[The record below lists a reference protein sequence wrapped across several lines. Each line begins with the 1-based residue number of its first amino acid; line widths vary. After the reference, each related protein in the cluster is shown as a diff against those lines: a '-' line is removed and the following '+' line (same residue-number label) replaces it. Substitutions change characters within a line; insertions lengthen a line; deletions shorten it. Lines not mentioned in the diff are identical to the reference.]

1 MKRIKRKQLKEDELI
16 STVGKIVNF
25 VKKRAREFIALGVVI
40 VLVILVFVG
49 ARLVKIH
56 NIKKES
62 RLLGQIL
69 ELRSELDDN
78 PENVGELERLAD
90 KGKFSRLAYLLLAG
104 YWVEKGNFDRA
115 EESLQQITKGK
126 KDIFYYQAQDL
137 LAQVHMKRKDFD
149 KALQIYKEIEEENP
163 EEYTLD
169 AILFHQAEAF
179 EQKGNIEEALT
190 LYRKVQEEYPQ
201 TYFGYDASQKVE
213 KLEPKK

>member
-16 STVGKIVNF
+16 STVGRIVNF
-25 VKKRAREFIALGVVI
+25 VKKRTREFIALGVVI

-62 RLLGQIL
+62 HILGQIL

-104 YWVEKGNFDRA
+104 YWVEKGNFDKA
-115 EESLQQITKGK
+115 EKSLQQITKGK

-201 TYFGYDASQKVE
+201 TYFGYDAAQKVE
-213 KLEPKK
+213 ELEPKR